1 MPSTLSKLYDAA
13 ASGSV
18 ERAVALLSAGSVD
31 IDGGYGDASR
41 TPLMVAF
48 TMGYMRVVGVLLRLG
63 GGVSVADNDD
73 ATALHLSI
81 VNKHLAVSKAL
92 IKAGADVEALGADG
106 TPLHVA
112 AAKEFHE
119 GMVVLIHAA
128 GGCSSRDLL
137 VLAERIR
144 EINADRSHAAG
155 SEAQGDEASCALG
168 GPGRPGVQQQ
178 ARRTVPGVLSGSEW
192 GIGQRP

>member
-18 ERAVALLSAGSVD
+18 ERTVAVLSQGAVD
-31 IDGGYGDASR
+31 IDGGYGDVGR
-41 TPLMVAF
+41 TPLMVAA
-48 TMGYMRVVGVLLRLG
+48 TMGYLRVVRVLLRLG
-63 GGVSVADNDD
+63 AQGSAADNSG

-81 VNKHLAVSKAL
+81 FNIHLAVSRAL
-92 IKAGADVEALGADG
+92 VKTGADVEARGVDG

-112 AAKEFHE
+112 AAKGFHN
-119 GMVVLIHAA
+119 GMVMLIHAA

-137 VLAERIR
+137 VLAERVR
-144 EINADRSHAAG
+144 EINADRSLAAG
-155 SEAQGDEASCALG
+155 FEAQGDEASCGLG
-168 GPGRPGVQQQ
+168 GPVQVQQR
-178 ARRTVPGVLSGSEW
+178 ARRTVPRVLSGLEW